1 MVKSILLNLRSSDAI
16 DIDSEG
22 RHTFQLTTPIL
33 APENHMIHLS
43 LQSAEIPN
51 SFYNV
56 NSSNNKT
63 QLSETVSGT
72 TTNRSLLLP
81 EANYNAITGNP
92 SLLNAVQ
99 TLLNSTGATLTYVVK
114 FSDATG
120 KFTISTATS
129 NASVTFDFSV
139 ANSAAQSLGFTK
151 EVHTLTTSTD
161 LVSNRVCDLSGGN
174 HALLIRSD
182 LGGTNVFDT
191 GEDGARTSTIFTI
204 PITAPNFGI
213 ISYKP
218 NGDEFKVMIPR
229 QRISNFYLRITNQ
242 DKDFLNFNGA
252 SFSMAI
258 RFDFVQI
265 MHALPTQG
273 NYGGGTGVINE
284 NVWLQVQRTETNLR
298 RLQNALSDMRDD
310 VVLRRDELIQETIRR
325 TAMPEENVEV

>member
-16 DIDSEG
+16 AVDSEG

-33 APENHMIHLS
+33 APENHMIHAS

-56 NSSNNKT
+56 NSSNNKL

-72 TTNRSLLLP
+72 TTNRSLTLP

-99 TLLNSTGATLTYVVK
+99 TVLNSTGAALTYVVK

-129 NASVTFDFSV
+129 NATVSFDFSV
-139 ANSAAQSLGFTK
+139 ANSAAQALGFTK

-161 LVSNRVCDLSGGN
+161 LVSNQVTDLSGGN

-191 GEDGARTSTIFTI
+191 GENGARTTTLFSV
-204 PITAPNFGI
+204 PINSPNFGI
-213 ISYKP
+213 ITYRP

-229 QRISNFYLRITNQ
+229 QRVSSFYLRITNQ

-252 SFSMAI
+252 SFSLAI

-265 MHALPTQG
+265 MHALPVQA
-273 NYGGGTGVINE
+273 NYGGNSVINE
-284 NVWLQVQRTETNLR
+284 NVWMQVQRTETNLR
-298 RLQNALSDMRDD
+298 RLQNALTDMRED
-310 VVLRRDELIQETIRR
+310 VMLRRDELIKEEIRR
-325 TAMPEENVEV
+325 TTLTQDNLSV

>member
-16 DIDSEG
+16 AVDSEG
-22 RHTFQLTTPIL
+22 RHIFQLTTPIL
-33 APENHMIHLS
+33 APENHMIHAS

-56 NSSNNKT
+56 NSSNNKI
-63 QLSETVSGT
+63 QVSETVSGT
-72 TTNRSLLLP
+72 TTNRSLTLP
-81 EANYNAITGNP
+81 EANYNAITGTP

-129 NASVTFDFSV
+129 NASVIFDFSV
-139 ANSAAQSLGFTK
+139 VNSAALLGFTK

-161 LVSNRVCDLSGGN
+161 VVSNQVCDLSGGN

-191 GEDGARTSTIFTI
+191 GENGARTTTLFSI
-204 PITAPNFGI
+204 PINAPNFGI
-213 ISYKP
+213 ITYRP
-218 NGDEFKVMIPR
+218 NGGDEFKVMIPR
-229 QRISNFYLRITNQ
+229 QRMSSFYLRITNQ

-265 MHALPTQG
+265 MHALPVQA
-273 NYGGGTGVINE
+273 NYGGNSVINE
-284 NVWLQVQRTETNLR
+284 NVWMQVQRTETNLR
-298 RLQNALSDMRDD
+298 RLQNALTDMRED
-310 VVLRRDELIQETIRR
+310 VMLRRDELIKEEIRR
-325 TAMPEENVEV
+325 TTLTQDNLSL